1 MSKAL
6 SGRLIRGKRLI
17 DWSNVFIYW
26 VAFILQKVSA
36 PKWLGIN
43 VVLWGIATA
52 CTAAAT
58 DYYSLLA
65 ARIFLGI
72 FEAAVAPAL
81 MLISS
86 QWYTKFEQAPRFS
99 LWYCG
104 LGVGQIFGGIVSYA
118 FQQVKHQ
125 SIAGWQ
131 MMFIVLGIL
140 TVIVGIGTFF
150 IIPDTPLE
158 AKFLSAAEKLALL
171 NHVSVN
177 RTGIQNKNYKLSQL
191 VEMLVDPQLYF
202 MTILTILVR
211 VTLILSF
218 FQYESSN

>member
-1 MSKAL
+1 M
-6 SGRLIRGKRLI
+6 

-43 VVLWGIATA
+43 VALWGVATA
-52 CTAAAT
+52 CTAAAK
-58 DYYSLLA
+58 DYHSLLA

-104 LGVGQIFGGIVSYA
+104 LG
-118 FQQVKHQ
+118 
-125 SIAGWQ
+125 
-131 MMFIVLGIL
+131 
-140 TVIVGIGTFF
+140 
-150 IIPDTPLE
+150 
-158 AKFLSAAEKLALL
+158 
-171 NHVSVN
+171 
-177 RTGIQNKNYKLSQL
+177 
-191 VEMLVDPQLYF
+191 
-202 MTILTILVR
+202 
-211 VTLILSF
+211 
-218 FQYESSN
+218 

>member
-1 MSKAL
+1 M
-6 SGRLIRGKRLI
+6 
-17 DWSNVFIYW
+17 FIYW

-43 VVLWGIATA
+43 VALWGVATA
-52 CTAAAT
+52 CTAAAK
-58 DYYSLLA
+58 DYHSLLA

-86 QWYTKFEQAPRFS
+86 QWYTKVEQAPRFS

-104 LGVGQIFGGIVSYA
+104 LGVGQIIGGIVSYV

-131 MMFIVLGIL
+131 MMFIVLGL
-140 TVIVGIGTFF
+140 VTVIVGIGTFF

-158 AKFLSAAEKLALL
+158 AKFLSSAEKLALL
-171 NHVSVN
+171 NHVSAN
-177 RTGIQNKNYKLSQL
+177 RTGIQNKNFKLSQL
-191 VEMLVDPQLYF
+191 AEMIVDPQLYF
-202 MTILTILVR
+202 MVILTILVR
-211 VTLILSF
+211 VTLI
-218 FQYESSN
+218 

>member
-1 MSKAL
+1 M
-6 SGRLIRGKRLI
+6 

-43 VVLWGIATA
+43 VALWGVATA
-52 CTAAAT
+52 CTAAAK
-58 DYYSLLA
+58 DYHSLLA

-104 LGVGQIFGGIVSYA
+104 LGVGQIVGGIVSYA

-140 TVIVGIGTFF
+140 TVIVGIGAFF

-211 VTLILSF
+211 VILI
-218 FQYESSN
+218 

>member
-1 MSKAL
+1 M
-6 SGRLIRGKRLI
+6 
-17 DWSNVFIYW
+17 
-26 VAFILQKVSA
+26 SA

-43 VVLWGIATA
+43 VALWGVATA
-52 CTAAAT
+52 CTAAAK
-58 DYYSLLA
+58 DYHSLLA

-104 LGVGQIFGGIVSYA
+104 LGIGQIVGGVVSYA

-131 MMFIVLGIL
+131 IMFIVLGIL

-150 IIPDTPLE
+150 IIPDTPLD

-171 NHVSVN
+171 NHVSIN

-202 MTILTILVR
+202 MVILTILVC
-211 VTLILSF
+211 VTCHSYLILLPI
-218 FQYESSN
+218 